1 MHQVFPF
8 DYSISAAY
16 DVLFCLLSV
25 MKKYQCFRKSI
36 PKEFG
41 APMHIVGDC
50 WGLTVC
56 GLLGLTVCR
65 LLGADSVRT
74 VGG

>member
-1 MHQVFPF
+1 
-8 DYSISAAY
+8 
-16 DVLFCLLSV
+16 

-41 APMHIVGDC
+41 APVHIVGDC

-56 GLLGLTVCR
+56 GLLGLGLSLTVCG
-65 LLGADSVRT
+65 LLGAGTQSDCVWTVGAGTQSDCVWT